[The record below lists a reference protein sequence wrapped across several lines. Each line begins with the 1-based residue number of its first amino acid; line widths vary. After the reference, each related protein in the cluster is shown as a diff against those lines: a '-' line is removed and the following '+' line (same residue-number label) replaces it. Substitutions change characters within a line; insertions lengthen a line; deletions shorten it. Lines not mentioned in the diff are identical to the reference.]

1 MQSSRLPGKV
11 MADLGG
17 RPMIAWTLSAARRI
31 RGLDR
36 VVVATS
42 DNAADDIIATW
53 CEANQAPC
61 HRGPRDDV
69 LDRFRRAALAEEAE
83 VIVRLTA
90 DCPFLD
96 PLVCELVL
104 GLFEET
110 SVDYASNI
118 DPPTWPDGLDCEVF
132 SRSAL
137 LAAAENAQSS
147 SEREHVTPYIR
158 NRRNLFRTA
167 NVTCQIPGLHRL
179 RWTVDEEEDLDFAR
193 EVAGRLGSVE
203 VPSHLGILAVLRDA
217 PDIGAL
223 NTGLRRNQG
232 AERTRKKGPEK
243 HDGYVQSNI
252 MLARAEKVIPLGTQ
266 TFSKSWLQYPRGISP
281 QHLTH
286 GRNARVWDVDGH
298 QYVDLVCG
306 LLPIILGYCDP
317 DVDEAIREQLY
328 EGITFSL
335 AHSLEID
342 LAERLVELIPCA
354 EAVRFGKNGSD
365 ATSAAVRLARAYTG
379 RDRIA
384 VCGYHGWHDWYI
396 GSTVRNKGVPKA
408 VRELTSVFPYND
420 IEALHNLLNERKGE
434 FAAVMLEPVGRHEPE
449 TGYLEEV
456 REVANRHGA
465 LLVFD
470 EVITGFRIALGGAQ
484 AYYGVTPDLSAF
496 GKGMGNGMPISA
508 IVGRKDVMKEMEE
521 IFFSGTF
528 GGETL
533 SLAAAIAVIDKM
545 RREPVIDTLW
555 QRGTTLATAVKT
567 AIAHAGMADVMTLSG
582 LPPWTVITFR
592 DHPNARAD
600 AVKTLFI
607 REMIKAGTL
616 INSSHN
622 VCYSLSENDLD
633 VVTSGYAR
641 ALALVSEEIR
651 SGDLE
656 SRLGSSIVR
665 PVFSVR

>member
-1 MQSSRLPGKV
+1 

-17 RPMIAWTLSAARRI
+17 RPMIAWTLSSARRI
-31 RGLDR
+31 RGLDT

-42 DNAADDIIATW
+42 DNAADDAIATW

-69 LDRFRRAALAEEAE
+69 LERFRRAAVSEEAGL
-83 VIVRLTA
+83 IMRLTA

-118 DPPTWPDGLDCEVF
+118 DPPTWPDGLDCEIF

-137 LAAAENAQSS
+137 LSAAESAQAPG
-147 SEREHVTPYIR
+147 EREHVTRYIR

-167 NVTCQIPGLHRL
+167 NVTCPIPGLHRL
-179 RWTVDEEEDLDFAR
+179 RWTVDELEDLDFAR
-193 EVAGRLGSVE
+193 EVADRLGSVE
-203 VPSHLGILAVLRDA
+203 APSHLEILALLRNA
-217 PDIGAL
+217 PDIGVI
-223 NTGLRRNQG
+223 NRGIRRNQG
-232 AERTRKKGPEK
+232 AERTRKKEPAK
-243 HDGYVQSNI
+243 HDGYVQSDV

-281 QHLTH
+281 LYLTH
-286 GRNARVWDVDGH
+286 GRNARAWDVDGH

-317 DVDEAIREQLY
+317 DVDEAIREQLC

-342 LAERLVELIPCA
+342 LAERLVDLIPCA

-396 GSTVRNKGVPKA
+396 GATARSKGVPKA
-408 VRELTSVFPYND
+408 VSELTSVFPYNN
-420 IEALHNLLNERKGE
+420 IEALHELLNERKGE
-434 FAAVMLEPVGRHEPE
+434 FAAVILEPVGRHEPE
-449 TGYLEEV
+449 PGYLEEI
-456 REVANRHGA
+456 REITGKHGA
-465 LLVFD
+465 LLIFD
-470 EVITGFRIALGGAQ
+470 EVITGFRISLGGAQ

-508 IVGRKDVMKEMEE
+508 IVGRKEVMKEMEE

-528 GGETL
+528 GGEAL

-545 RREPVIDTLW
+545 RREPVIETLW
-555 QRGTTLATAVKT
+555 QRGKTLATSVKT
-567 AIAHAGMADVMTLSG
+567 AICHAGMEDVMTLSG

-592 DHPNARAD
+592 DHPNARAV

-607 REMIKAGTL
+607 REMLKSGIL

-622 VCYSLSENDLD
+622 VCYSLSEGDLD
-633 VVTSGYAR
+633 VVLSGYAR
-641 ALALVSEEIR
+641 TLTLVSEEIQ